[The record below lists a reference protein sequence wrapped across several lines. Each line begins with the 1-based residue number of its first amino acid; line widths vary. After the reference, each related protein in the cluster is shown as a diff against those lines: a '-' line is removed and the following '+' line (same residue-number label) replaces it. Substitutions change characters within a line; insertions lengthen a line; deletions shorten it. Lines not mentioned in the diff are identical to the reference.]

1 MDLGVGLI
9 HPVCGVNALELVHC
23 TRSKVVP
30 RTFKGSSFVGRAFFY
45 IQRRNTMKHIVSG
58 IQPTGSLNIGTYLGS
73 IKNFVKLQDQM
84 PDHEFFI
91 FIADLHAITIP
102 KEKQFLR
109 KKIKELAALYIAC
122 GLDPNRVN
130 LFIQSEVPAHSQLA
144 YLLQCN
150 SYIGELERMTQYKD
164 KSKKQESV
172 TVGLFSYPTLMAADI
187 LLYDAE
193 YVPVGI
199 DQKQHLELTRDIAI
213 RMNNRYNDIFTVPQP
228 LIAEVGAKIQSLTDP
243 DQKMSKSDDLIKSRI
258 DLLDDENII
267 RKRIRSAVT
276 DSVGTIVYNKEQ
288 RAGISNL
295 MTIYSVI
302 TGKSFT
308 ELEEQYQGCGYKE
321 FKDDLAEVVVGE
333 LKPIQERYYDLIN
346 SKELD
351 DILDKG
357 RDRAMQVAMK
367 KITKINDRIG
377 LGRKRR

>member
-1 MDLGVGLI
+1 
-9 HPVCGVNALELVHC
+9 
-23 TRSKVVP
+23 
-30 RTFKGSSFVGRAFFY
+30 
-45 IQRRNTMKHIVSG
+45 MKHIVSG

-357 RDRAMQVAMK
+357 RDRAIQVAMK